1 MMNSVKR
8 LRSEHLSKLAW
19 IPLLARSTALAR
31 NTLTPRPVKEGA
43 MLLVWRSRPAQH
55 TGRTKHANTVRST
68 HFFLVQ
74 KPFLFRR
81 DGG

>member
-31 NTLTPRPVKEGA
+31 NTLTPRPTGEGRA
-43 MLLVWRSRPAQH
+43 CSYAIGLAQQTCTAYGSHQTCKHRALYTFFFGAEALLV
-55 TGRTKHANTVRST
+55 
-68 HFFLVQ
+68 
-74 KPFLFRR
+74 
-81 DGG
+81 

>member
-31 NTLTPRPVKEGA
+31 NTLTPRPVKEGHAA

-68 HFFLVQ
+68 HFFWCRSPSCLE
-74 KPFLFRR
+74 
-81 DGG
+81 